1 MSLDTTPNLF
11 VPGAARLDA
20 DLEATIARRQRVM
33 GGSYRLN
40 YAKPVHFVRGER
52 VWLYD
57 KDGNA
62 FLDFYNNV
70 ASLGHCHPRVV
81 AAMTEQAKTLCVNT
95 RYLYDSVIDYSER
108 LLATFPAEL
117 SRVVFA
123 CTGSEAND
131 AACRIAET
139 VTGND
144 GYIVS
149 DFAYHGTSKMVAKLS
164 SNLGPSVPLG
174 RNVRTVSPPAALG
187 RSPQEIAAAFTA
199 EVDWAIADLK
209 RRGVRPAALL
219 LDSIFSSD
227 GVYPDPR
234 GVLGGAVAAVR
245 AAGGLFIADEV
256 QGGFARTG
264 TSMWSFQRHE
274 VLPDIVTLGK
284 PMGNGYP
291 MSGVVAR
298 ADLIDQFG
306 ATARYFNTFAGNTV
320 AAVNG
325 LAVLDVIRDEGLL
338 ENARVRG
345 TRLGGHL
352 RDLNDDRIAE
362 VRGSG
367 LYWAVEIVDPADS
380 TPDHRGA
387 SAIVNAM
394 RENRVLISLT
404 GKHENV
410 LKIRPPLVVR
420 DEEIDRFMETFRV
433 VLAKT
438 KTPGRA

>member
-11 VPGAARLDA
+11 VPGVAKLDPG
-20 DLEATIARRQRVM
+20 LEAVIARRAHVM
-33 GGSYRLN
+33 GASYRLN
-40 YAKPVHFVRGER
+40 YAKPLHFVRGER

-81 AAMTEQAKTLCVNT
+81 EAMAKQAKTLCVNT
-95 RYLYDSVIDYSER
+95 RYLYDSVIEYSER
-108 LLATFPAEL
+108 LLATFPKEL
-117 SRVVFA
+117 SRVIYA

-139 VTGND
+139 VTGGD

-149 DFAYHGTSKMVAKLS
+149 DFAYHGTTKTVAQIS
-164 SNLGPSVPLG
+164 SNLGPTVPLG
-174 RNVRTVSPPAALG
+174 RSVRTVQPPFTLG
-187 RSPQEIAAAFTA
+187 RSAEAAVAAFTA
-199 EVDWAIADLK
+199 DIKSALEDMK
-209 RRGVRPAALL
+209 RHGIKPAALL
-219 LDSIFSSD
+219 VDSIFSSD
-227 GVYPDPR
+227 GVFPDPKGSIR
-234 GVLGGAVAAVR
+234 EAVEAVR

-264 TSMWSFQRHE
+264 SSMWSFQRHG
-274 VLPDIVTLGK
+274 VVPDIVTLGK

-298 ADLIDQFG
+298 PELVEKFG

-320 AAVNG
+320 AAANG

-338 ENARVRG
+338 DKARVLG
-345 TRLGGHL
+345 SRLGALLAGVG
-352 RDLNDDRIAE
+352 DERIAQ

-367 LYWAVEIVDPADS
+367 LYWGVEVRNPKDGS
-380 TPDHRGA
+380 PDRKIA
-387 SAIVNAM
+387 SAIVNTL
-394 RENRVLISLT
+394 RERGVLISLT
-404 GKHENV
+404 GRHEHV
-410 LKIRPPLVVR
+410 LKVRPPLVVR
-420 DEEIDRFMETFRV
+420 DEEIDQFIETFRD
-433 VLAKT
+433 VLRTLPAT
-438 KTPGRA
+438 AHT